1 MAHVIIVGGGVT
13 GLSAGIH
20 LLESGHGEHRVTV
33 CESGAVPGGNLTG
46 WDRAGYHIDNCVH
59 WLTGTASTI
68 MVGCVEGIMGMR
80 PDFHGLR
87 IAPSIPK
94 DWDEYS
100 VEKDFR
106 GKHLSIVV
114 KNPNHVESGCASL
127 TVNGEKL
134 DGDYIPFDKMTD
146 NTTVE
151 LVLG

>member
-1 MAHVIIVGGGVT
+1 
-13 GLSAGIH
+13 
-20 LLESGHGEHRVTV
+20 
-33 CESGAVPGGNLTG
+33 
-46 WDRAGYHIDNCVH
+46 
-59 WLTGTASTI
+59 

-94 DWDEYS
+94 EWDEYS